1 MDMYRANDGCTY
13 LRCGI
18 IATIFVPTS
27 NLRDLTVEDYI
38 NNTFFVKICLSH
50 GYMSHGLYKG
60 MAKFLLIKIISG
72 NYCVY
77 KKQFRMCGTAFCI
90 LCVDISG
97 VDFCVCG
104 VFLYEFATRTNVV
117 AHEHGEY
124 VIGFLGIANGH
135 LFQRACLGVHGCL
148 P

>member
-1 MDMYRANDGCTY
+1 MFCPTVRLSHCQWYGQNNNTHTMDMYRANDGCTY

-60 MAKFLLIKIISG
+60 MDKFLLIKIISG

-90 LCVDISG
+90 LCVWIYQASI
-97 VDFCVCG
+97 
-104 VFLYEFATRTNVV
+104 FAYV
-117 AHEHGEY
+117 AFFSMNSRRGPTSSPMSME
-124 VIGFLGIANGH
+124 NM
-135 LFQRACLGVHGCL
+135 
-148 P
+148 

>member
-72 NYCVY
+72 
-77 KKQFRMCGTAFCI
+77 KLLCI
-90 LCVDISG
+90 QKSSSAHAELLFIYG
-97 VDFCVCG
+97 VCG
-104 VFLYEFATRTNVV
+104 YIRRRFLRMWRFS
-117 AHEHGEY
+117 
-124 VIGFLGIANGH
+124 L
-135 LFQRACLGVHGCL
+135 
-148 P
+148 